1 MKTNIEYYSQR
12 ISSADYYGGNRGIT
26 HSNMLRDIKG
36 EWGSVGNYRY
46 IGSVPET
53 TVVNRYI
60 KTTKP
65 AGKQVVPDEA
75 LMVLLGG
82 PFQQVGEEY
91 EAVGGE
97 NQKVG

>member
-1 MKTNIEYYSQR
+1 MTKSITFFISQKISPDGSRSGTYHNILHECQTDYAYSGHYKYLG
-12 ISSADYYGGNRGIT
+12 A
-26 HSNMLRDIKG
+26 
-36 EWGSVGNYRY
+36 
-46 IGSVPET
+46 VPET
-53 TVVNRYI
+53 RVLNRTI
-60 KTTKP
+60 KTTRP

-82 PFQQVGEEY
+82 PFQQVGEEH